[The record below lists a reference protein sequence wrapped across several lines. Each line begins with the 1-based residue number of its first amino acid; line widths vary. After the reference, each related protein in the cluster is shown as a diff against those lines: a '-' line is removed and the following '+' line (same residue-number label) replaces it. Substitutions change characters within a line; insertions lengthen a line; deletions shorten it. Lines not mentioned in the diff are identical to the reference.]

1 MYSYKGY
8 TARVEFDDATAVFH
22 GEVLGIR
29 DVVTFRGRNDDE
41 LAEAFR
47 SSVDEYLE
55 FCRERGGQ
63 PEKPVSAGRT
73 VR

>member
-1 MYSYKGY
+1 MES
-8 TARVEFDDATAVFH
+8 DDATAMFH

-47 SSVDEYLE
+47 SSVDEYLD
-55 FCRERGGQ
+55 FCRERGEQ
-63 PEKPVSAGRT
+63 PETPSFGNPGLR
-73 VR
+73 

>member
-1 MYSYKGY
+1 M
-8 TARVEFDDATAVFH
+8 FH

-47 SSVDEYLE
+47 SSVDEYLD
-55 FCRERGGQ
+55 FCRERGEQ
-63 PEKPVSAGRT
+63 PETPSFGNPGLR
-73 VR
+73 